1 MAVAWFVGDGE
12 QAVCKHMPANVC
24 PRKDG
29 GWLDWEGSLCDP
41 RRVLNNWR
49 DNGRWWRVLKI
60 PVDVLEV
67 REGPGKKF
75 LVRGGQRKL
84 EHCRR
89 KRTNRFGSAACRE
102 VLHTGFRIPAGLQM
116 PIWPFGCHNFEL
128 LRTFCLLFLV
138 CNSIF
143 FPE

>member
-1 MAVAWFVGDGE
+1 MGNRGCASICLHARAPGRME
-12 QAVCKHMPANVC
+12 
-24 PRKDG
+24 

-41 RRVLNNWR
+41 RSVLSNCR
-49 DNGRWWRVLKI
+49 DNDRRWRVLKI
-60 PVDVLEV
+60 PLGVLEV

-75 LVRGGQRKL
+75 LVRGGQGKL
-84 EHCRR
+84 KHCRR
-89 KRTNRFGSAACRE
+89 KRTDGFGSAGCRE
-102 VLHTGFRIPAGLQM
+102 VGHTGFRIPAGLQM

-128 LRTFCLLFLV
+128 LRTFCLLSLV

>member
-1 MAVAWFVGDGE
+1 MEGIENTSGCPGGERGAW
-12 QAVCKHMPANVC
+12 K
-24 PRKDG
+24 
-29 GWLDWEGSLCDP
+29 
-41 RRVLNNWR
+41 
-49 DNGRWWRVLKI
+49 KI
-60 PVDVLEV
+60 P
-67 REGPGKKF
+67 GK
-75 LVRGGQRKL
+75 
-84 EHCRR
+84 RR
-89 KRTNRFGSAACRE
+89 SEEAGALSAACRE